1 MTIKIHKMSKLPNV
15 GTTIF
20 TVMSQLAAKHGAINL
35 SQGFPN
41 FPVDSKLTDIVKEI
55 AADSVHQYLPMAG
68 YPPLL
73 EKIGRTIENS
83 YSRTLDPQTEILVT
97 AGATQG
103 IYTTIQAFVNPGQEV
118 IILDPSYDCYEP
130 AVILA
135 GGKPIRIPLNK
146 DFSPNWN
153 LIESS
158 FSEKTTMIIVNN
170 PHNPSGRILNAI
182 DLDQLETIL
191 DKFPKALLLS
201 DEVYEYITFEE
212 KHISANSRKKLH
224 NKTIIISSF
233 GKTFHITGWKIGYLV
248 APENLMIEIKKV
260 HQFLV
265 FSVNSVAQVA
275 LANYLD
281 KVDVQALGAFY
292 QDKRDLFRNLI
303 KDSKFEL
310 LPSEGSYFQVASYAS
325 ISNEN
330 DVDFT
335 KRLVLEHGIATIP
348 MSVFNADG
356 RDDKLIRF
364 CFAKDTETLTQ
375 AALKLCK
382 I

>member
-1 MTIKIHKMSKLPNV
+1 MNIQSKLPNV

-20 TVMSQLAAKHGAINL
+20 TVMSKLAAEHNAINL

-41 FPVDSKLTDIVKEI
+41 FPVDERLTNIVSEI
-55 AADSVHQYLPMAG
+55 ASDAIHQYLPMTG
-68 YPPLL
+68 YSPLM
-73 EKIGRTIENS
+73 EKIGKKINATYGRKLEAN
-83 YSRTLDPQTEILVT
+83 QEILVT

-103 IYTTIQAFVNPGQEV
+103 IYTTIQALVNKGQEV

-135 GGKPIRIPLNK
+135 GGKPIRIDLND
-146 DFSPNWN
+146 DFTANWDV
-153 LIESS
+153 IENA
-158 FSEKTTMIIVNN
+158 FSDKTAMIIVNN
-170 PHNPSGRILNAI
+170 PHNPSGRIL
-182 DLDQLETIL
+182 DLNDFEKLEDIL
-191 DKFPKALLLS
+191 GKYPNVTLLS

-212 KHISANSRKKLH
+212 KHISVNTREKLR
-224 NKTIIISSF
+224 NRSVIISSF

-248 APENLMIEIKKV
+248 APTNLMKEIHKV

-275 LANYLD
+275 LSKYLD
-281 KVDVQALGAFY
+281 IVDVNVLGQFY

-303 KDSKFEL
+303 KESRFEL
-310 LPSEGSYFQVASYAS
+310 LPSEGTYFQVANYSQ

-330 DVDFT
+330 DVDFS
-335 KRLVLEHGIATIP
+335 KRLIKEYGVASIP
-348 MSVFNADG
+348 MSVFNASKK
-356 RDDKLIRF
+356 DDKLIRF
-364 CFAKDTETLTQ
+364 CFAKDTETLTK
-375 AALKLCK
+375 AARLLCK